1 MDTHVADHWA
11 LRGLRKCLALG
22 GSGEQSDRKTGRRT
36 SMNDALILAGD
47 LLAGVLLGAFFFGG
61 LWWTIRKGSPSEWSG
76 LLFSAS
82 LLLRMAVA
90 VTGFYLVSHGEWR
103 KLVACLAGFLLARIA
118 VTRLIRLPSAK
129 STRIL
134 QEGGQ

>member
-1 MDTHVADHWA
+1 
-11 LRGLRKCLALG
+11 
-22 GSGEQSDRKTGRRT
+22 
-36 SMNDALILAGD
+36 MNEALIMAGS
-47 LLAGVLLGAFFFGG
+47 LFAGVLLGTFFFGG
-61 LWWTIRKGSPSEWSG
+61 LWWTIRSTPPSEWSG
-76 LLFSAS
+76 LLFAGS

-118 VTRLIRLPSAK
+118 VTKLIRFPHAR

-134 QEGGQ
+134 QRGGQ

>member
-1 MDTHVADHWA
+1 
-11 LRGLRKCLALG
+11 
-22 GSGEQSDRKTGRRT
+22 
-36 SMNDALILAGD
+36 MNEALILAGG

-61 LWWTIRKGSPSEWSG
+61 LWWTIRSSPPSQWSG

-82 LLLRMAVA
+82 LLVRMAVA

-103 KLVACLAGFLLARIA
+103 KLVACLVGFLLARIA
-118 VTRLIRLPSAK
+118 VTRLIRLPSAT
-129 STRIL
+129 SVRIL

>member
-1 MDTHVADHWA
+1 
-11 LRGLRKCLALG
+11 
-22 GSGEQSDRKTGRRT
+22 
-36 SMNDALILAGD
+36 MNEALILAGS

-61 LWWTIRKGSPSEWSG
+61 LWWTIRSRSPSQWSG

-82 LLLRMAVA
+82 LLLRMAAA

-118 VTRLIRLPSAK
+118 VTRLIRIPAAK
-129 STRIL
+129 NTRVL
-134 QEGGQ
+134 EEGGQ

>member
-1 MDTHVADHWA
+1 
-11 LRGLRKCLALG
+11 
-22 GSGEQSDRKTGRRT
+22 
-36 SMNDALILAGD
+36 MNEPLILALLILVGS

-61 LWWTIRKGSPSEWSG
+61 LWWTIQMRSPSEWSG
-76 LLFSAS
+76 VLFAGS

-90 VTGFYLVSHGEWR
+90 VTGFYLVSHGDWR

-118 VTRLIRLPSAK
+118 VTRLIGLPPAK
-129 STRIL
+129 SRRIL

>member
-1 MDTHVADHWA
+1 
-11 LRGLRKCLALG
+11 
-22 GSGEQSDRKTGRRT
+22 
-36 SMNDALILAGD
+36 MNEPLILAAS
-47 LLAGVLLGAFFFGG
+47 LLAGILLGTFFFGG
-61 LWWTIRKGSPSEWSG
+61 LWWTIRSRSPSQWSG
-76 LLFSAS
+76 RLFSAS

-103 KLVACLAGFLLARIA
+103 KLAACLAGFLLARIA
-118 VTRLIRLPSAK
+118 VTRLIRIPAAN

>member
-1 MDTHVADHWA
+1 
-11 LRGLRKCLALG
+11 
-22 GSGEQSDRKTGRRT
+22 
-36 SMNDALILAGD
+36 MNEPLTLAGS

-61 LWWTIRKGSPSEWSG
+61 LWWTIRSSSPSQWSG

-118 VTRLIRLPSAK
+118 VTRLIRIPAAK

-134 QEGGQ
+134 EEGAQ

>member
-1 MDTHVADHWA
+1 
-11 LRGLRKCLALG
+11 
-22 GSGEQSDRKTGRRT
+22 
-36 SMNDALILAGD
+36 MNEVLILAGS

-61 LWWTIRKGSPSEWSG
+61 LWWTIRSSSPSQWSG

-90 VTGFYLVSHGEWR
+90 VTGFYLVTHGEWQ

-118 VTRLIRLPSAK
+118 VTRLIRIPAAK

>member
-1 MDTHVADHWA
+1 
-11 LRGLRKCLALG
+11 
-22 GSGEQSDRKTGRRT
+22 
-36 SMNDALILAGD
+36 MNEALILIGD
-47 LLAGVLLGAFFFGG
+47 LLAGVLPGTFFFGG
-61 LWWTIRKGSPSEWSG
+61 LWWTIRSNSPSEWSG
-76 LLFSAS
+76 LLFAAS

-90 VTGFYLVSHGEWR
+90 VTGFYLVSHGDWR

-129 STRIL
+129 TTRIL